1 MENTKF
7 NQLCSAYDIAQENF
21 DGYKKSC
28 HAFAL
33 ELVRE
38 LKEYYGVP
46 EGQFSLYQVEE
57 NNNFKLIHGS
67 LLAALTFTEDSHW
80 HFGVGLTVCR
90 APETYPEELILIRIL
105 FRKEGDSTFYLK
117 HTYGD
122 NEFSVKKGDKN
133 SYVPYFDDLF
143 HTIVDS
149 YKGQIQL
156 FVGEKTT
163 RKLGYVKG

>member
-1 MENTKF
+1 MEKSKF
-7 NQLCSAYDIAQENF
+7 NELCSAYDIAQDNF
-21 DGYKKSC
+21 DAYEKSC
-28 HAFAL
+28 HNFAL

-38 LKEYYGVP
+38 LKEYYAVP

-67 LLAALTFTEDSHW
+67 MLGALTLTEDSHW

-90 APETYPEELILIRIL
+90 APESYPEELILIHIL
-105 FRKEGDSTFYLK
+105 FRKEADTIFYLK

-122 NEFSVKKGDKN
+122 KEFKVNKGDKE
-133 SYVPYFDDLF
+133 SYLTYFDDLF
-143 HTIVDS
+143 NTIVAS
-149 YKGQIQL
+149 YKGHIQQ

-163 RKLGYVKG
+163 RKLGYVQ